1 MPRGGKADEEEVMYM
16 GILELIIGIIIFLF
30 LVNLI
35 LAFIPI
41 PRGIGGAIVIVL
53 VIFLVLRLMGMV

>member
-1 MPRGGKADEEEVMYM
+1 M

-41 PRGIGGAIVIVL
+41 PRGIGGAIVVVL
-53 VIFLVLRLMGMV
+53 VIFLVLRLLGMI

>member
-1 MPRGGKADEEEVMYM
+1 M
-16 GILELIIGIIIFLF
+16 GILELIIGIAIFLI

-35 LAFIPI
+35 LAFLPI

-53 VIFLVLRLMGMV
+53 VILLVLRFMGWI

>member
-1 MPRGGKADEEEVMYM
+1 M

-35 LAFIPI
+35 LAFIPV
-41 PRGIGGAIVIVL
+41 PRGIGGAIVIIL
-53 VIFLVLRLMGMV
+53 VIFLVLRLMGTV

>member
-1 MPRGGKADEEEVMYM
+1 M

>member
-1 MPRGGKADEEEVMYM
+1 M
-16 GILELIIGIIIFLF
+16 GLIELIVAILIFLF

-35 LAFIPI
+35 LSFIPV

-53 VIFLVLRLMGMV
+53 IIFLVLRLMGMM

>member
-1 MPRGGKADEEEVMYM
+1 MPRGGKADEEEAMYM

>member
-1 MPRGGKADEEEVMYM
+1 M

-53 VIFLVLRLMGMV
+53 VIFLVLRLMGMI

>member
-1 MPRGGKADEEEVMYM
+1 M
-16 GILELIIGIIIFLF
+16 GLFELIIGILIFLF

-41 PRGIGGAIVIVL
+41 PRGIGGAIVIIL
-53 VIFLVLRLMGMV
+53 VILLVLRLMGWM

>member
-1 MPRGGKADEEEVMYM
+1 M
-16 GILELIIGIIIFLF
+16 GALELIIGIVIFLV

-41 PRGIGGAIVIVL
+41 PRGIGGAIIVIL
-53 VIFLVLRLMGMV
+53 VILLVLRLMGWI